1 MPSAI
6 VYRHVRSF
14 IALLTF
20 AGSLLLAT
28 SAIAAHPLPATPSG
42 AVAPPG
48 PPPPVLGACA
58 APRWLVGRV
67 EATSATSLT
76 SFTSLTAPT
85 TPPTFMASRPV
96 AGGLQVTVPRG
107 TDSTVEVRPL
117 GADTIELVARWNAL
131 LLRQTVRRDGRMTLE
146 LRVGRQRTLVVV
158 TPDSVQVSGNRQS
171 LRFDPRRASE
181 EDYARV
187 QQLLAKATPMRLF
200 RRYRARLEASGD
212 EGAAVVGLLTSSAYL
227 GLLDG
232 DVGAPGRIAR
242 RLAQAHKARVRPA
255 SFGPNCFLDYERE
268 VYGVWVDLEQCYFST
283 SPLYHRMCEA
293 RWVLWVESSWFSFL
307 SCSWGF

>member
-158 TPDSVQVSGNRQS
+158 TPDSVRVSATARAFASIPAGPVRRTTRGSSSCSPRQHPCACS
-171 LRFDPRRASE
+171 AATALASRRRA
-181 EDYARV
+181 
-187 QQLLAKATPMRLF
+187 T
-200 RRYRARLEASGD
+200 RARPWSD
-212 EGAAVVGLLTSSAYL
+212 
-227 GLLDG
+227 
-232 DVGAPGRIAR
+232 
-242 RLAQAHKARVRPA
+242 
-255 SFGPNCFLDYERE
+255 C
-268 VYGVWVDLEQCYFST
+268 
-283 SPLYHRMCEA
+283 
-293 RWVLWVESSWFSFL
+293 
-307 SCSWGF
+307 